1 MVALTLKTKGGLELL
16 SFDDLYYKLKTL
28 EVDIKGYSTFS
39 SSQYVG
45 LSHSAFVSTTSLS
58 IKRCQ
63 SNGVIAP
70 KVFGMIAG
78 CDIEYAIEEGAAK
91 IYNLITGAD
100 TNEANTAGDAGEFA
114 LMGVTFKVHNCPF
127 GCDNKYNEL
136 QKQYNEL
143 NKQNS
148 EYFIQVQAYKN
159 SLKTLEKQ
167 KRVIQKNQLTLED
180 KIRVLSIELE
190 NTTNL
195 LKHSER
201 INAIV
206 ETAKKDLQT
215 KLDNHLVQFSTGR
228 LSLVPTGR
236 VLSPGRVK

>member
-1 MVALTLKTKGGLELL
+1 MN
-16 SFDDLYYKLKTL
+16 
-28 EVDIKGYSTFS
+28 
-39 SSQYVG
+39 
-45 LSHSAFVSTTSLS
+45 
-58 IKRCQ
+58 C
-63 SNGVIAP
+63 
-70 KVFGMIAG
+70 
-78 CDIEYAIEEGAAK
+78 AIEEGAAK

-100 TNEANTAGDAGEFA
+100 TKEVSTAGDAGEFA
-114 LMGVTFKVHNCPF
+114 LMGVTSEVHNCPF

-167 KRVIQKNQLTLED
+167 KRVLQKNQLTLED

-201 INAIV
+201 INVIA
-206 ETAKKDLQT
+206 ETAKKDL
-215 KLDNHLVQFSTGR
+215 
-228 LSLVPTGR
+228 
-236 VLSPGRVK
+236 